1 MGWSVIPL
9 NKKKEPVIK
18 WAEYQQRIATDDE
31 VTAWLIQFPEAQ
43 IGIVTGELSKLVVV
57 DVEAGGDTS
66 IYPPTL
72 MVETGGGGYH
82 LYYQHTGKLTKNAS
96 RITEL
101 TDIRGDGGYVVA
113 PPSVS
118 GKGSYR
124 WHDVTAENAPDINSL
139 PPYPT
144 ELLESL
150 ANAKNSPLEA
160 SSELVPVGMR
170 NEAAARQ
177 IGEILSRTAP
187 ERWEQAAW
195 QEAVTWNQTALTEP
209 LSDEELR
216 KVFSSIAK
224 LRLAE
229 LKQRDSDEFELNP
242 FTLRDLYAEDFPP
255 IEWVAKDLIPL
266 GCLGAI
272 TGESNAYKSFMTL
285 ALAQAVAT
293 GTPYLGHFATKLGKV
308 LIVDEENN
316 RCIIEQ
322 RFRNMGIDAHDNIVF
337 LSRTGL
343 QIDREAHRSKLL
355 GYVNEL
361 KPQLIIMDSMVRL
374 HGRDENS
381 ATEMRQVMKAL
392 GSLVAPDRSVIFIH
406 HHKKEQGFARKAG
419 SGSLR
424 GSTDIFNALDFHLAI
439 ERKTE
444 QLVVRMLKLRVQPE
458 LAPFKVALELSDN
471 NGINFSYLG
480 VDTSREETLQEN
492 MEKIVDM
499 LSGIDE
505 EVSRADI
512 KKTLSL
518 GEHAMNTALKKLFED
533 ETITRVKRSNGKDMF
548 RLIDDRPEPDNAEED
563 EGTDEEMDEVTNNTE
578 EVPY

>member
-9 NKKKEPVIK
+9 NKNKEPVIK
-18 WAEYQQRIATDDE
+18 WSEYQQRIATDDE
-31 VTAWLIQFPEAQ
+31 VIAWLIQFPEAQ

-57 DVEAGGDTS
+57 DVEAGGDTT

-82 LYYQHTGKLTKNAS
+82 LYYQHTGKPTKNAS

-118 GKGSYR
+118 SKGSYR
-124 WHDVTAENAPDINSL
+124 WHDVTAENAPDIANL

-150 ANAKNSPLEA
+150 AEAKNSPSEA

-177 IGEILSRTAP
+177 IGEILSRTAS
-187 ERWEQAAW
+187 ERWEQTAW
-195 QEAVTWNQTALTEP
+195 QEAVTWNQIALTEP

-216 KVFSSIAK
+216 KVFNSIAK

-229 LKQRDSDEFELNP
+229 LKQRDSDEFVLNP

-285 ALAQAVAT
+285 ALAQSVAT
-293 GTPYLGHFATKLGKV
+293 GTQYLGHFTTKIGKV
-308 LIVDEENN
+308 LIIDEENN
-316 RCIIEQ
+316 RRIIEQ
-322 RFRNMGIDAHDNIVF
+322 RFRNMGIEAHDNIVF

-343 QIDREAHRSKLL
+343 QIDREAHRTKLL
-355 GYVNEL
+355 RYVDEL

-392 GSLVAPDRSVIFIH
+392 GSLVAPDRSVVFIH
-406 HHKKEQGFARKAG
+406 HHKKEQGFARKSG

-471 NGINFSYLG
+471 NGISFSYLG
-480 VDTSREETLQEN
+480 VDTSREETVQEN
-492 MEKIVDM
+492 MEKILDM

-512 KKTLSL
+512 KNTLSL
-518 GEHAMNTALKKLFED
+518 GEHAMNTALKKLLKD
-533 ETITRVKRSNGKDMF
+533 EIITRVKRSNGKDMF
-548 RLIDDRPEPDNAEED
+548 RLIDDRPEPDDEVE
-563 EGTDEEMDEVTNNTE
+563 EGTDEEMEEVTNNTE